1 MIAFVVGGV
10 TRSEMRVAHKLTA
23 RTGREVLLGGT
34 TVDNPSVFLR
44 RLQVGILMVACRWNC
59 TCLHP
64 SSSGINAATGL
75 GIGKSSLCIVCV
87 SAMMPLSSAVLTL
100 ENVCRVLDP

>member
-23 RTGREVLLGGT
+23 RMGREVLLGGT

-44 RLQVGILMVACRWNC
+44 RLQVGALVVAGKWGCM
-59 TCLHP
+59 CLCP
-64 SSSGINAATGL
+64 GSSG
-75 GIGKSSLCIVCV
+75 
-87 SAMMPLSSAVLTL
+87 MEAVT
-100 ENVCRVLDP
+100 ESVMVTSR

>member
-34 TVDNPSVFLR
+34 TVDNPAVFLR
-44 RLQVGILMVACRWNC
+44 RLQVGTFVVAWRWG
-59 TCLHP
+59 CLSP
-64 SSSGINAATGL
+64 GSSGI
-75 GIGKSSLCIVCV
+75 
-87 SAMMPLSSAVLTL
+87 VL
-100 ENVCRVLDP
+100 

>member
-44 RLQVGILMVACRWNC
+44 RLQVGTLVVPPGDQVACAC
-59 TCLHP
+59 AL
-64 SSSGINAATGL
+64 
-75 GIGKSSLCIVCV
+75 V
-87 SAMMPLSSAVLTL
+87 AVAWML
-100 ENVCRVLDP
+100 

>member
-44 RLQVGILMVACRWNC
+44 QLQVGALLVAWRWDC
-59 TCLHP
+59 MCLCP
-64 SSSGINAATGL
+64 SSSGMDALTVLSWIPQGCQRAADHV
-75 GIGKSSLCIVCV
+75 IQ
-87 SAMMPLSSAVLTL
+87 
-100 ENVCRVLDP
+100 RVLHLQLKAHFVAKQQ